1 MIKDLSIIFPSY
13 NEEKRLKNTFKQI
26 LKFKKKLKKRRLEV
40 IFVDDGSCDNS
51 QNLINNFRENQK
63 KKGLKVQS
71 ILFEKNIGKGFALKK
86 GFRNAL

>member
-63 KKGLKVQS
+63 KKRIEDTKYF
-71 ILFEKNIGKGFALKK
+71 I
-86 GFRNAL
+86 

>member
-63 KKGLKVQS
+63 KKRIEGTKYF
-71 ILFEKNIGKGFALKK
+71 I
-86 GFRNAL
+86 